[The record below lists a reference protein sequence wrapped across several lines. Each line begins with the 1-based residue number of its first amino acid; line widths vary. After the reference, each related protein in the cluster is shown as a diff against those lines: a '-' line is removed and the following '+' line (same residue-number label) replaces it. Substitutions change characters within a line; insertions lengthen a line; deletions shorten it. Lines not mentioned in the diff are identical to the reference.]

1 MEWVMVL
8 MPIGLLILGFPIFII
23 LLATSAIILLFF
35 MQVPLTAVHQ
45 VMFGSVDKFAL
56 MAVPFF
62 IFAGE
67 LMGMGGISQ
76 RIIAWVMSVIGG
88 MRGSLPLTTVGT
100 CTIFGA
106 ISGSSPATVAAVGR
120 LMYPPLREK
129 GYDEKFSTG
138 VLTSSGAIAI
148 VIPPSISMILYGA
161 SAEQSVS
168 HLFIAGIFPG
178 LLMSLMMGGYI
189 YWYAARRD
197 IREGQPFDMSEFLR
211 ASKSGIW
218 ALGTPGIILGGIYAG
233 VFSPTEAAGIACV
246 YAILVTKFIYGDIS
260 WRGIWDV
267 SINSMYLT
275 AQVLIIVAGAGVFSW
290 LLTVSGI
297 PQAAVA
303 AIQALDVP
311 PLGHPD
317 DHQRVPADR
326 RLPARSRVGDPG
338 ADAAARAHRRGA
350 RRRPRAFRGHHDGE
364 PRDRHVHAS
373 LRAQHL
379 RRPGAVQGAAEEH
392 LSRAGAVHRDQ
403 HLRAGDR
410 HLRARVVALPVEVP
424 RLTRG
429 FRAGRDGGASDF
441 TPF

>member
-8 MPIGLLILGFPIFII
+8 MPVGLLILGFPIFII
-23 LLATSAIILLFF
+23 LLSTSAIILLFF

-120 LMYPPLREK
+120 LMYPPLRQK
-129 GYDEKFSTG
+129 GYDERFSTG

-197 IREGQPFDMSEFLR
+197 IREGRPFEMREFLR

-311 PLGHPD
+311 PWVILMIIN
-317 DHQRVPADR
+317 VF
-326 RLPARSRVGDPG
+326 LLIVGCLLDPG
-338 ADAAARAHRRGA
+338 SAILVLTPLLAPIAAALGV
-350 RRRPRAFRGHHDGE
+350 DL
-364 PRDRHVHAS
+364 VHFGVIMTVNLAI
-373 LRAQHL
+373 
-379 RRPGAVQGAAEEH
+379 GM
-392 LSRAGAVHRDQ
+392 
-403 HLRAGDR
+403 
-410 HLRARVVALPVEVP
+410 
-424 RLTRG
+424 
-429 FRAGRDGGASDF
+429 F
-441 TPF
+441 TPPFGLNIFVAQALFKAPLKSIYPGLVPFIVINIIALVIVTYVPELSLYLLKFLG

>member
-1 MEWVMVL
+1 MEWVMAF
-8 MPIGLLILGFPIFII
+8 MPVGLLILGFPIFII
-23 LLATSAIILLFF
+23 LLVTSAVILLFF

-76 RIIAWVMSVIGG
+76 RIINWVLSLIGG

-129 GYDEKFSTG
+129 GYNERFATG

-161 SAEQSVS
+161 SAEQSVAL
-168 HLFIAGIFPG
+168 LFIAGVFPG
-178 LLMSLMMGGYI
+178 LLMSLLMGAYI

-197 IREGQPFDMSEFLR
+197 IREGQPFQWGPFLR
-211 ASKSGIW
+211 ASKSGVW
-218 ALGTPGIILGGIYAG
+218 ALGTPVIILGGIYAG
-233 VFSPTEAAGIACV
+233 IFSPTEAAGIACV
-246 YAILVTKFIYGDIS
+246 YAILVTMLIYGDIN
-260 WRGIWDV
+260 WKGLWNV
-267 SINSMYLT
+267 SVSSMYLT

-297 PQAAVA
+297 PQSAVA
-303 AIQALDVP
+303 AINELQVPPWVILMIINVFLLIVGCLLDPGSAILVLTPLLAPIAAAIGVDLVHFGVIMTVNLAIGMFTPPFGLNIFVAQALFKAPLKSIYPGLVP
-311 PLGHPD
+311 FIVINIIALMIITY
-317 DHQRVPADR
+317 VPE
-326 RLPARSRVGDPG
+326 L
-338 ADAAARAHRRGA
+338 
-350 RRRPRAFRGHHDGE
+350 
-364 PRDRHVHAS
+364 S
-373 LRAQHL
+373 LYLTQF
-379 RRPGAVQGAAEEH
+379 
-392 LSRAGAVHRDQ
+392 AG
-403 HLRAGDR
+403 
-410 HLRARVVALPVEVP
+410 
-424 RLTRG
+424 
-429 FRAGRDGGASDF
+429 
-441 TPF
+441 